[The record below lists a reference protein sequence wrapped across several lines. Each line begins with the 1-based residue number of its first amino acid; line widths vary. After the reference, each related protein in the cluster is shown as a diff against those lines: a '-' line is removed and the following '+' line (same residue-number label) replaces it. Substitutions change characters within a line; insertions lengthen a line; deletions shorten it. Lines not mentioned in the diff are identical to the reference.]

1 MKLFKQLFSR
11 APSPLPDV
19 TQERRDPTFIMPSWM
34 TGKPQWSEW
43 DAEKAITEGY
53 QSSPW
58 VYACIKRRVDA
69 VCSVPWAVEVK
80 RGGEWER
87 DDNHELNRL
96 LQDPNPEM
104 DWQELLSLMVT
115 HLDLAGNGFWHK
127 VRVQSKVRELWPL
140 MPQSVRVIP
149 GRDKI
154 IEAYQ
159 IGSAPGVRIDAA
171 DITHMAYTNPNSLLY
186 GQSPL
191 MAVGKAVDVD
201 NSAAAWQK
209 ISMQNRGIPDG
220 IFQLDQ
226 DDLTQEQ
233 FDQTRDVV
241 RENYANMGNARS
253 PWVVNKAK
261 WIPMSLTPAEV
272 DFIETRHLSMKE
284 ICAAYAVPS
293 EMISGMGDANR
304 ASSETVR
311 KTFWLDTVLP
321 LLSEIQSTLNKSL
334 AREYGGANEIRI
346 VYDTSGVPA
355 LQESQREQTDIARV
369 LWGMGVPFNE
379 INQRLELGFDDVE
392 GGDVGYLPSGLLPT
406 NFDFSFD
413 ELEPQGEDLK
423 ALIEKAYGTQ
433 NRIE

>member
-1 MKLFKQLFSR
+1 MKLLKQFFSR
-11 APSPLPDV
+11 APSPVPDPV
-19 TQERRDPTFIMPSWM
+19 SERRDPTFMVPAWM
-34 TGKPQWSEW
+34 QGKPQWSEW
-43 DAEKAITEGY
+43 DSEKAITEGY

-69 VCSVPWAVEVK
+69 VCSVPWVVEVK

-87 DDNHELNRL
+87 DDAHELNRL

-104 DWQELLSLMVT
+104 DWQELMSLMVT

-127 VRVQSKVRELWPL
+127 VRVQGKVRELWPL
-140 MPQSVRVIP
+140 MPQAVKVIP
-149 GRDKI
+149 GRSQI

-159 IGSAPGVRIDAA
+159 IGSAPGTRIEAA

-209 ISMQNRGIPDG
+209 ISMQNRGVPDG

-226 DDLTQEQ
+226 DDLTKEQ

-334 AREYGGANEIRI
+334 AREYGSANEIRI
-346 VYDTSGVPA
+346 SYDTSGVPA
-355 LQESQREQTDIARV
+355 LQESQREQVEIART

-379 INQRLELGFDDVE
+379 INQRLELGFDEIE
-392 GGDVGYLPSGLLPT
+392 GGEIGYLPSGLLPT

-413 ELEPQGEDLK
+413 EPEPEGEDLK